1 MTAHNTNLVLIPHTA
16 NDWIDPRIVRAIR
29 RGRLSNETVEKSR
42 EQGYT
47 DVKPWYVVVSTDGW
61 TQPSQAGLKDNQY
74 YFDTEEQAD
83 EVIAAIVGQND

>member
-29 RGRLSNETVEKSR
+29 RQRLSNETVER
-42 EQGYT
+42 CQEQGRT
-47 DVKPWYVVVSTDGW
+47 DIKPWIVRLSTQEQTASGEIGISDR
-61 TQPSQAGLKDNQY
+61 LY

-83 EVIAAIVGQND
+83 DAIAAIVGQND